1 MSTAKDLKSIALRYF
16 TPLEN
21 DIYKCSC
28 GKILKQKGGTGW
40 TNLMAHIRTQ
50 HDVTETKQNNTGFY
64 AQQENKLFMVGSN
77 GSPWS

>member
-28 GKILKQKGGTGW
+28 GKILKQKTALGGPTCEVPG
-40 TNLMAHIRTQ
+40 TNLQPPGTI
-50 HDVTETKQNNTGFY
+50 F
-64 AQQENKLFMVGSN
+64 
-77 GSPWS
+77 